1 MIAKYHPWPLQ
12 LHLTAVVI
20 SPKVV
25 SDSYNPVDCSLPGSS
40 FHRISQADSLN
51 HSIPAAMIFFLYLEY
66 WSMFLP
72 QDICTCCS
80 AYLDCSSPGPW
91 FKFPDGS
98 ISHTLNSC
106 FYCHLF
112 PWGPLLL
119 PCIKLQNDPCCLALP
134 NFLPPLPCTSV
145 ITPGLKQG
153 QVYHRCLMNTLL
165 NQRMLSYF

>member
-12 LHLTAVVI
+12 LHLTPVVI
-20 SPKVV
+20 SPRVM
-25 SDSYNPVDCSLPGSS
+25 SDSYNPVDCSLPVSS
-40 FHRISQADSLN
+40 LHGISQADSLN

-72 QDICTCCS
+72 QGICTYYS
-80 AYLDCSSPGPW
+80 AYLDCSSPSPW
-91 FKFPDGS
+91 FKFPSGS
-98 ISHTLNSC
+98 ISHMLNSY

-119 PCIKLQNDPCCLALP
+119 PYIKLRKHPCWLALP
-134 NFLPPLPCTSV
+134 NFLPPLPCISV

-153 QVYHRCLMNTLL
+153 QVYHRCSMNTLL
-165 NQRMLSYF
+165 NKRMLSYF